1 MVNKSGVDIIGFSH
15 DGKAYAIPSMYRVHT
30 AIFGETGSGKSE
42 TMKLLI
48 LQCIKRREGFILIDP
63 HGKLAREILA
73 LIPTHLCNNVIYIN
87 PATALW
93 FKRVIKI
100 NPLYFDNIEEKY
112 VTVASFINVLKNLY
126 SDSWGDRL
134 ETILRNA
141 LNLLISRSKNITL
154 KDLRAL
160 ITNQELRNSIL
171 RDITDLDTLY
181 FWYEIFEKNYK
192 KESIGVV
199 YNKLDKILS
208 TPLAMVMLED
218 SNRSSI
224 SITHIIRENKFVI
237 VDLASI
243 ASDDIVAFLGSI
255 IIHML
260 YVEARKSIDFPFNN
274 NTIGITNN
282 VFNLFIDEAHLFHSF
297 AIREVLNTLRKF
309 NIKVTLAT
317 QSVNAFNKDIAEEL
331 LSLCRTIICFRCDL
345 RTAMLVKDLM
355 PISKEELVS
364 LPLHTFAFYT
374 QADPPIRGIAL
385 SKSIIPKEYYR
396 WIKAAKNSV
405 NIYGDN
411 VTIEYKNSNYNTN
424 EYRSNYYNIKATNDD
439 KKIIL

>member
-15 DGKAYAIPSMYRVHT
+15 DGKAYAIPSIYRVHT
-30 AIFGETGSGKSE
+30 VIFGETGSGKSE

-63 HGKLAREILA
+63 HGRLAREVLA
-73 LIPTHLCNNVIYIN
+73 LIPTNLCNNVIYIN

-141 LNLLISRSKNITL
+141 LNLLISISKNITL

-171 RDITDLDTLY
+171 RNITDLDTLY
-181 FWYEIFEKNYK
+181 FWHEIFEKNYK

-224 SITHIIRENKFVI
+224 SIAHIIRENKFVI

-243 ASDDIVAFLGSI
+243 ASDDIIAFLGSI

-260 YVEARKSIDFPFNN
+260 YVEARKSID
-274 NTIGITNN
+274 
-282 VFNLFIDEAHLFHSF
+282 
-297 AIREVLNTLRKF
+297 
-309 NIKVTLAT
+309 
-317 QSVNAFNKDIAEEL
+317 
-331 LSLCRTIICFRCDL
+331 
-345 RTAMLVKDLM
+345 
-355 PISKEELVS
+355 PI
-364 LPLHTFAFYT
+364 
-374 QADPPIRGIAL
+374 
-385 SKSIIPKEYYR
+385 
-396 WIKAAKNSV
+396 
-405 NIYGDN
+405 
-411 VTIEYKNSNYNTN
+411 
-424 EYRSNYYNIKATNDD
+424 
-439 KKIIL
+439 